1 MTVCS
6 TIQKCICAVPSSVM
20 VRIMRTEKCWDEVKN
35 DDGYVVSGVD
45 CCQDKVYSN
54 VSQDRSHHLLQHRSS
69 GLSENLIELQ
79 IQGK

>member
-6 TIQKCICAVPSSVM
+6 TIHKCICAVPSSVM

-45 CCQDKVYSN
+45 CCQDKVYLN
-54 VSQDRSHHLLQHRSS
+54 VSQDRSHHLLLAQ
-69 GLSENLIELQ
+69 EQ
-79 IQGK
+79 

>member
-1 MTVCS
+1 MFLPLS
-6 TIQKCICAVPSSVM
+6 SSVN
-20 VRIMRTEKCWDEVKN
+20 ITNKL

-45 CCQDKVYSN
+45 CCQDKVYLN
-54 VSQDRSHHLLQHRSS
+54 VSLDRSHHLLLASASRRQRTS